1 MKRLVPLLCLSAA
14 LALAGCDRAPD
25 AAPAADAAAPVPDQE
40 PPAAVPVPVAGDD
53 AAAAAPK
60 FPAEGA
66 IGFHG
71 FGPAA
76 FGADQEA
83 VRMSWGRDLGDAS
96 PAEPGGCYY
105 LAPQPRPA
113 PGRDRIAFMI
123 DGDRFVRIDVTAPDI
138 AAPGGGRVGMPAD
151 EVRSLYG
158 DAVEE
163 LPHKYVEGGRYL
175 RIPDPEGS
183 EAVLLFETGADGR
196 VGEWRMGL
204 PPQVDWVERC
214 G

>member
-83 VRMSWGRDLGDAS
+83 VRMSWGRDRGDAP

-105 LAPQPRPA
+105 LAPQPQPRPA

-151 EVRSLYG
+151 EVR
-158 DAVEE
+158 
-163 LPHKYVEGGRYL
+163 
-175 RIPDPEGS
+175 
-183 EAVLLFETGADGR
+183 
-196 VGEWRMGL
+196 
-204 PPQVDWVERC
+204 
-214 G
+214 

>member
-1 MKRLVPLLCLSAA
+1 MKRLVLLLYLSAA
-14 LALAGCDRAPD
+14 LALAGCTHTLDTEPAAG
-25 AAPAADAAAPVPDQE
+25 AAPAPAPARE
-40 PPAAVPVPVAGDD
+40 SAAAVPPDEAD
-53 AAAAAPK
+53 AVAAPK
-60 FPAEGA
+60 FPADGV

-83 VRMSWGRDLGDAS
+83 VRMSWGRDLGDAV
-96 PAEPGGCYY
+96 PAEPGGCYC
-105 LAPQPRPA
+105 LAPQPRPE
-113 PGRDRIAFMI
+113 PGPDRIAFMI
-123 DGDRFVRIDVTAPDI
+123 DGERFVRIDVAAPDI
-138 AAPGGGRVGMPAD
+138 VAPGGGRVGMLAE

-163 LPHKYVEGGRYL
+163 RLHKYVEAGRYL
-175 RIPDPEGS
+175 RIPDPQGS

-196 VGEWRMGL
+196 VGGWRIGL